1 MAESKEALRDTG
13 AHAGS
18 RGIPAAA
25 RVLTPQQLPHG
36 AAVRAEQ
43 EHPHAHSQGPRHRML
58 SSSRWSAN
66 LEDVESKP
74 SFQW

>member
-1 MAESKEALRDTG
+1 MAEGKEALRDTG

-36 AAVRAEQ
+36 LLCELNKNTLTHILRA
-43 EHPHAHSQGPRHRML
+43 HGTGGCPRLDGPLTWKM
-58 SSSRWSAN
+58 
-66 LEDVESKP
+66 
-74 SFQW
+74 